1 MPASIKTF
9 RSKGGEIIEFRSIAS
24 IELSI
29 FNNKYRVSSEEF
41 NDGNFIEITKEEY
54 DKLEILKNKKFSLK
68 LENLEG
74 KSFNDILK

>member
-1 MPASIKTF
+1 MPARIKTF
-9 RSKGGEIIEFRSIAS
+9 ISKDGEIIKFRSIAS

-41 NDGNFIEITKEEY
+41 NDGNFIEITEEEY
-54 DKLEILKNKKFSLK
+54 DKLEILKNKEIILK

-74 KSFNDILK
+74 KDFNDILK